1 MGEGTISQKPF
12 HRLLFQCVTD
22 KSPQK
27 MEKRREMAGSSG
39 ERKARKEVAC
49 GNLSSTTS
57 KTPKE
62 VAS

>member
-1 MGEGTISQKPF
+1 
-12 HRLLFQCVTD
+12 
-22 KSPQK
+22 
-27 MEKRREMAGSSG
+27 MEKRREMTGSSG